1 MEPRIKT
8 RIWVQALLR
17 RLEIDGFMAALVK
30 RGDEDAGAILI
41 KVNRFV
47 EGCRVYS
54 QARDENGRLVWS
66 PGTGAAYVPEQD
78 ADDYIKRQQ
87 TYDADLWVIEI
98 EDPKAVYEMDG
109 PILKD

>member
-17 RLEIDGFMAALVK
+17 RLELDGFMVALIN
-30 RGDEDAGAILI
+30 RGDEDAGAILV
-41 KVNRFV
+41 KVNRFAD
-47 EGCRVYS
+47 GCRVYS

-66 PGTGAAYVPEQD
+66 PGTGLAYVSERD
-78 ADDYIKRQQ
+78 ADAYIKRQQ

-98 EDPKAVYEMDG
+98 EDPKAIYEMDG
-109 PILKD
+109 PILKA